1 MARTVIMDKL
11 DALMLMTMMIMMI
24 WMMMMIEGVREF
36 GSIIA

>member
-11 DALMLMTMMIMMI
+11 DALMSMTMMIMMI
-24 WMMMMIEGVREF
+24 WMMMMIVGVREF